1 MGIAAL
7 RFKGAGEIIFAKM
20 QNLRPPLWAAAHFSR
35 FCRDIAYLGGAAF
48 RFKGHPENNLR
59 FFEKS

>member
-1 MGIAAL
+1 
-7 RFKGAGEIIFAKM
+7 M
-20 QNLRPPLWAAAHFSR
+20 QSFRPPLWAAPHFSR

-48 RFKGHPENNLR
+48 RFKGSGENNLR